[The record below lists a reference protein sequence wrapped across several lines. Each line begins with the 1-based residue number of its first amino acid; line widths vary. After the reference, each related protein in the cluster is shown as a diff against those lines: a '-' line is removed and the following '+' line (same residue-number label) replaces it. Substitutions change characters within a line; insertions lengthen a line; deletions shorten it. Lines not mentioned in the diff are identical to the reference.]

1 MLKLEPVITEKTMN
15 LAKNSGIYVF
25 KAPVRATK
33 AQVKDFFKK
42 VYGYKAMN
50 VRSVTIPSKK
60 RRNPLNRRTY
70 EKKGYKKFYI
80 EFEGEVK
87 FAKFK

>member
-1 MLKLEPVITEKTMN
+1 MLKIEPIITEKTTN
-15 LAKNSGIYVF
+15 LVKKSGIYVF
-25 KAPVRATK
+25 RAPIRATK
-33 AQVKDFFKK
+33 ADIKDFFKK
-42 VYGYKAMN
+42 VYSYKVLKSRM
-50 VRSVTIPSKK
+50 VRIPSKTK
-60 RRNPLNRRTY
+60 RNRLNGKKY